1 MQLRREVNMED
12 KYNVDKLEFWN
23 RIRLGLEDQLLKN
36 HDIKVDY
43 DIKYHYSYDGI
54 IFGTIGHYERD
65 WFNILELKNNLSG
78 RQDGAEKAI
87 KELDGNDLSGR
98 NVTVNEA
105 RPRKDRTKPMRKG
118 W

>member
-12 KYNVDKLEFWN
+12 KYNVDNLEFWN

-78 RQDGAEKAI
+78 KQDGAEKAI
-87 KELDGNDLSGR
+87 NEIADELVVINHKLVR
-98 NVTVNEA
+98 FEELLEEA
-105 RPRKDRTKPMRKG
+105 A
-118 W
+118 